1 MKYETVVL
9 FPLAPLF
16 CLKNNLLTTL
26 QMRLSGCACLHG
38 EMLVTRTYAQFS
50 STTRHMVSCGWLE
63 CVPT

>member
-26 QMRLSGCACLHG
+26 QMRLSGCACLLG
-38 EMLVTRTYAQFS
+38 EMLVTHTYAQFCV
-50 STTRHMVSCGWLE
+50 TTRHMVSCG
-63 CVPT
+63 